1 MSLIGRGYRFIRYN
15 EHKVITLK
23 AWALSARYRFQ
34 MLYENTSKLNNKWGI
49 EGEESPENATIEEY
63 RFAKKVA
70 YAVNQVCGKTK
81 WESKCLV
88 RALTAQR
95 LLAEKGIEST
105 MYLGV
110 KEDENHKMIAHSWI
124 RVGRAFVT
132 GGNGVADG
140 YVIVDKFKA
149 RIKKTK

>member
-1 MSLIGRGYRFIRYN
+1 MSFIGRTYRFIRYN

-23 AWALSARYRFQ
+23 AWALSARYRYQ
-34 MLYENTSKLNNKWGI
+34 MLHEDTRKLNCKWGI
-49 EGEESPENATIEEY
+49 EGEESPEDATLEEY
-63 RFAKKVA
+63 RFAKKVS
-70 YAVNQVCGKTK
+70 YAVNQVCNKTK

-88 RALTAQR
+88 RALTAQK

-110 KEDENHKMIAHSWI
+110 KEDENHKMMAHSWI
-124 RVGRAFVT
+124 RVGKAFIT

-140 YVIVDKFKA
+140 YAIVDKFRA
-149 RIKKTK
+149 RVQKTR